1 MLLTIIKALNI
12 MCVAGKAK
20 GETNMPKRKPNE
32 YVARYNLSWG
42 RRGEER
48 KRAKKAR
55 RFFAYG
61 GAQASLIAEKV
72 AQKLRDAIHR
82 EDAYARIEVDYALEV
97 I

>member
-20 GETNMPKRKPNE
+20 GEMRMSKGKPNE
-32 YVARYNLSWG
+32 YVARYDFSWG

-48 KRAKKAR
+48 KRATKAR

-61 GAQASLIAEKV
+61 GTQASLIAEKI
-72 AQKLRDAIHR
+72 AQKLKDAIHR